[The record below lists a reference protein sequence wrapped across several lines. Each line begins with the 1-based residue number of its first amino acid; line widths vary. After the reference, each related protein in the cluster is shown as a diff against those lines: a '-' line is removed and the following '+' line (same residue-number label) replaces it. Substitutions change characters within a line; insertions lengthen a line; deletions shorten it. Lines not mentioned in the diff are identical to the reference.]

1 MSITV
6 VKQNYSERLAM
17 YLKNNTKEQLA
28 SMLASRDR
36 YELSGGCKEILGDEK
51 AEALLK
57 FIEENHSPE
66 EIKKYLVDN
75 NIISDRYE

>member
-1 MSITV
+1 MRIIV

-17 YLKNNTKEQLA
+17 YLKNTKEQLA

>member
-17 YLKNNTKEQLA
+17 YLKNTKEQLE

-36 YELSGGCKEILGDEK
+36 YELSVGCKEILRDEK
-51 AEALLK
+51 DEDILK

-66 EIKKYLVDN
+66 EIKKYLVNN

>member
-17 YLKNNTKEQLA
+17 YLKNTKEQLA

-36 YELSGGCKEILGDEK
+36 YELSGGCS
-51 AEALLK
+51 EAFLK

>member
-17 YLKNNTKEQLA
+17 YLKNTKGQFASILA
-28 SMLASRDR
+28 SGDR
-36 YELSGGCKEILGDEK
+36 YKFSGGCKEILGDEK

>member
-17 YLKNNTKEQLA
+17 YLKNTKEQLA

-36 YELSGGCKEILGDEK
+36 YELSG
-51 AEALLK
+51 AV
-57 FIEENHSPE
+57 
-66 EIKKYLVDN
+66 KKSMEMKRL
-75 NIISDRYE
+75 RLF